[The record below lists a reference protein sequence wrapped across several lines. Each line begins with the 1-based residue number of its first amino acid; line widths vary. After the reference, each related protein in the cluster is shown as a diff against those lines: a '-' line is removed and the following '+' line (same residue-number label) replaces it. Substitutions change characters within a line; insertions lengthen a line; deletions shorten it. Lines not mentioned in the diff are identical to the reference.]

1 MDIRTAV
8 STPLSNSTSAGF
20 ATSAVPSSS
29 SAPAP
34 AAASVSNAAIAPI
47 SRADA
52 EQATKTINKFME
64 SAARNLEFSVD
75 DDLDKVVV
83 KIVDRTTRDVIRQI
97 PTEEALSISKSLDKL
112 QGLLVNDEA

>member
-8 STPLSNSTSAGF
+8 SAPLSNSTSSGPAQ
-20 ATSAVPSSS
+20 ATTPSTN
-29 SAPAP
+29 APAP
-34 AAASVSNAAIAPI
+34 SAAPVSAAAAITPVSR
-47 SRADA
+47 SDA

-64 SAARNLEFSVD
+64 SASKNLEFSVD

-112 QGLLVNDEA
+112 QGLLLNEEA

>member
-8 STPLSNSTSAGF
+8 SAPLSNSMSASF
-20 ATSAVPSSS
+20 ATATAPSS

-34 AAASVSNAAIAPI
+34 AAAPVSNAAIDPI
-47 SRADA
+47 SRSDA
-52 EQATKTINKFME
+52 EQATKTINRFME
-64 SAARNLEFSVD
+64 SVSKNLEFSVD

-112 QGLLVNDEA
+112 QGLLLNEQA